1 MKISYNWLKEFIDL
15 SISPE
20 ETDKLLTGSGLEVED
35 ISSFYSIPGGL
46 DGIVIGHVL
55 ERKQHP
61 NADKLSVC
69 LVDIGLPEPKQ
80 IVCGAP
86 NVAAGQK
93 VLIATVGS
101 TVHPSKGESFE
112 IKKAKIRGE
121 VSEGMICA
129 EDELSLG
136 ESHDGILVLPQEYE
150 VGANASK
157 YFPVYSDYL
166 IEIGLTAN
174 RGDAAS
180 HLGVARDLHALT
192 GAKIIKP
199 EFKLESSRKA
209 CQVEVEIQYNE
220 ACKRYSGLSVSG
232 ITVKESPDWL
242 KNRLSVLGL
251 KPINHVVDVT
261 NYVLHSIGQPLHAFD
276 ADKIS
281 GNKIIVKQANAGETF
296 VTLDGAERKLQGHEC
311 MIADTNQNLALAGV
325 FGGKDSG
332 IENTTTNIFIE
343 SAYFSGSYTRKSAKS
358 HALNTDASFR
368 FERGTDPEITIFAAE
383 WAAKLITEIGGGEIS
398 NIIDVYAEK
407 INPARFTF
415 NIAKSNQLIG
425 QEISKERI
433 LDILNRLEIKII
445 SDSGNE
451 LELEVP
457 AYRPDVTRQ
466 ADITEEI
473 LRIYG
478 LNNIE
483 MGTSIKSS
491 MSFSEDEFGLKLK
504 NKLAGFLSSNGFL
517 EIATNSLTK
526 SSYYTEEELKTAV
539 YLKNP
544 LSSDLDIMRLNMMNS
559 TLEAIQYNNNRKQSD
574 LRFFEFGKT
583 YSKQGDENQ
592 LSSYIEKK
600 HLILASHGRKQ
611 PESWNTQTDEF
622 GYYQLKQVIEQ
633 LLELSGFE
641 KWEWKYPEEASL
653 DNAAEISIKNK
664 TVVVLGNI
672 PSGKT
677 NKFDVEKNV
686 WFAEIDWTTWLILA
700 KENKFKLK
708 PVSIYPAVRRDLA
721 LLLDEQI
728 AYRDLE
734 KIAKKSAGNLLKNV
748 NIFDFYQGDKIE
760 KGKKSY
766 ALSFILQ
773 DDNKTLTDQ
782 EIEDCMKKLIQQFEK
797 EAGAKL
803 RA

>member
-1 MKISYNWLKEFIDL
+1 MKISYNWLKEYIDL
-15 SISPE
+15 AITPE
-20 ETDKLLTGSGLEVED
+20 ETDKLLTGTGLEVED
-35 ISSFYSIPGGL
+35 ISDFYNIPGGL
-46 DGIVIGHVL
+46 EGIVVGHVL

-69 LVDIGLPEPKQ
+69 LVDIGSGEPKQ

-93 VLIATVGS
+93 VLVATVGA
-101 TVHPSKGESFE
+101 TVHPSKGEPFE

-136 ESHDGILVLPQEYE
+136 DSHDGIMILPEHYE
-150 VGANASK
+150 IGAKASK
-157 YFPVYSDYL
+157 YFPIYKDYL

-192 GAKIIKP
+192 GASILKP
-199 EFKLESSRKA
+199 TIQLKA
-209 CQVEVEIQYNE
+209 SNKPCPIQVEIQYTE
-220 ACKRYSGLSVSG
+220 ACKRYSGIYVSG
-232 ITVKESPDWL
+232 TKVQESPEWL
-242 KNRLSVLGL
+242 KNKLSVLGL
-251 KPINHVVDVT
+251 KPINHIVDVT
-261 NYVLHSIGQPLHAFD
+261 NYVLHGIGQPLHAFD

-281 GNKIIVKQANAGETF
+281 GNKIIVKAADAGSTF
-296 VTLDGAERKLQGHEC
+296 ISLDGIERKLFGHEC
-311 MIADTNQNLALAGV
+311 MIADQYQNLALAGV

-332 IENTTTNIFIE
+332 IESTTTNIFIE
-343 SAYFSGSYTRKSAKS
+343 SAFFSGSHTRKSAKS
-358 HALNTDASFR
+358 HGLNTDASFR
-368 FERGTDPEITIFAAE
+368 FERGTDPEITLFACE
-383 WAAKLITEIGGGEIS
+383 WAASLIAEIGGGEIS
-398 NIIDVYAEK
+398 QTIDVYPEK
-407 INPARFTF
+407 ITPAKIQF
-415 NIAKSNQLIG
+415 NISKSNQLIG
-425 QEISKERI
+425 QEIAKDRI
-433 LDILNRLEIKII
+433 IEILSRLEIKILA
-445 SDSGNE
+445 DQGNE

-457 AYRPDVTRQ
+457 AYRSDVNRQ

-483 MGTSIKSS
+483 MGNSIKSS

-504 NKLAGFLSSNGFL
+504 NKLATHLSANGFL

-526 SSYYTEEELKTAV
+526 SNYYSEEELKTAV
-539 YLKNP
+539 FLKNP
-544 LSSDLDIMRLNMMNS
+544 LSSDLDILRLNMMNS

-574 LRFFEFGKT
+574 LRFYEFGKS
-583 YSKQGDENQ
+583 YHKNGDENQ
-592 LSSYIEKK
+592 LGAYIENK

-611 PESWNTQTDEF
+611 PESWNTKNDEF

-633 LLELSGFE
+633 LLELSGFD
-641 KWEWKYPEEASL
+641 KWEWKYPDESGL
-653 DNAAEISIKNK
+653 LNGAEIHIKNQKLGLIGEIDSQK
-664 TVVVLGNI
+664 T
-672 PSGKT
+672 K
-677 NKFDVEKNV
+677 KFDIDKSV
-686 WFAEIDWTTWLILA
+686 WFADIDWDNWMKLA
-700 KENKFKLK
+700 KDNKFKLK
-708 PVSIYPAVRRDLA
+708 PVSVYPAVRRDLA
-721 LLLDEQI
+721 LLLDEQV
-728 AYRDLE
+728 AYRELE
-734 KIAKKSAGNLLKNV
+734 KIARKSAGNLLKTV

-782 EIEDCMKKLIQQFEK
+782 EIDDCMKKLIVQFEK
-797 EAGAKL
+797 EVGAKL

>member
-1 MKISYNWLKEFIDL
+1 MKISYNWLKEYIDL
-15 SISPE
+15 AITPE
-20 ETDKLLTGSGLEVED
+20 ETDKLLTGTGLEVED
-35 ISSFYSIPGGL
+35 ISDFYNIPGGL
-46 DGIVIGHVL
+46 EGIVVGYVT

-69 LVDIGLPEPKQ
+69 LVDIGAAEPKQ

-93 VLIATVGS
+93 VLVATVGA
-101 TVHPSKGESFE
+101 TVHPTKGDPFE

-136 ESHDGILVLPQEYE
+136 ESHDGILVLPEHYE
-150 VGANASK
+150 VGSKASR
-157 YFPVYSDYL
+157 YFPIYKDFL

-192 GAKIIKP
+192 GAKILKP
-199 EFKLESSRKA
+199 EIKIQEGNKA
-209 CQVEVEIQYNE
+209 CPIQVEIQYTE
-220 ACKRYSGLSVSG
+220 ACKRYSGIYVSG
-232 ITVKESPDWL
+232 VRVKESPDWL
-242 KNRLSVLGL
+242 KNKLSVLGL

-261 NYVLHSIGQPLHAFD
+261 NYVLHGIGQPLHAFD

-281 GNKIIVKQANAGETF
+281 GNKIIVKAAEAGSTF
-296 VTLDGAERKLQGHEC
+296 VTLDGVERKLHGHEC
-311 MIADTNQNLALAGV
+311 MIADTNQSLALAGV

-332 IENTTTNIFIE
+332 IENSTTNLFIE
-343 SAYFSGSYTRKSAKS
+343 SAYFSGSHTRKSAKS
-358 HALNTDASFR
+358 HGLNTDASFR
-368 FERGTDPEITIFAAE
+368 FERGTDPEITLFAAK
-383 WAAKLITEIGGGEIS
+383 WAASLITEIGGGEIS
-398 NIIDVYAEK
+398 QTIDVYPELMEPAK
-407 INPARFTF
+407 IHFS
-415 NIAKSNQLIG
+415 ISKSNQLIG
-425 QEISKERI
+425 QEIAKERI
-433 LDILNRLEIKII
+433 IEILSRLEIKIL
-445 SDSGNE
+445 SDKGNE

-457 AYRPDVTRQ
+457 AYRSDVTRP

-504 NKLAGFLSSNGFL
+504 NKLATHLSSNGFL

-526 SSYYTEEELKTAV
+526 SAYYSEEELKSAV
-539 YLKNP
+539 FLKNP
-544 LSSDLDIMRLNMMNS
+544 LSSDLDTLRLGMMNS

-574 LRFFEFGKT
+574 LRFYEFGKT
-583 YSKQGDENQ
+583 YHKNGDENQ
-592 LSSYIEKK
+592 LNSYTENK

-611 PESWNTQTDEF
+611 PESWNTKNDEF

-641 KWEWKYPEEASL
+641 KWEWKYPEESKL
-653 DNAAEISIKNK
+653 FNSAEISIKNQSIGLMGQIDPAK
-664 TVVVLGNI
+664 A
-672 PSGKT
+672 K
-677 NKFDVEKNV
+677 KFDIDKAV
-686 WFAEIDWTTWLILA
+686 WFADINWDAWMKLA

-708 PVSIYPAVRRDLA
+708 AVSVYPAVRRDLA
-721 LLLDEQI
+721 LLLDDQV
-728 AYRDLE
+728 AYRELE
-734 KIAKKSAGNLLKNV
+734 KIAKKSVGNLLKSV
-748 NIFDFYQGDKIE
+748 NIFDYYQGDKIE

-782 EIEDCMKKLIQQFEK
+782 EIDDSMKKLITQFEK
-797 EAGAKL
+797 EVGAKL

>member
-1 MKISYNWLKEFIDL
+1 
-15 SISPE
+15 
-20 ETDKLLTGSGLEVED
+20 
-35 ISSFYSIPGGL
+35 
-46 DGIVIGHVL
+46 
-55 ERKQHP
+55 
-61 NADKLSVC
+61 
-69 LVDIGLPEPKQ
+69 
-80 IVCGAP
+80 
-86 NVAAGQK
+86 
-93 VLIATVGS
+93 
-101 TVHPSKGESFE
+101 
-112 IKKAKIRGE
+112 
-121 VSEGMICA
+121 
-129 EDELSLG
+129 
-136 ESHDGILVLPQEYE
+136 
-150 VGANASK
+150 
-157 YFPVYSDYL
+157 
-166 IEIGLTAN
+166 
-174 RGDAAS
+174 
-180 HLGVARDLHALT
+180 
-192 GAKIIKP
+192 
-199 EFKLESSRKA
+199 
-209 CQVEVEIQYNE
+209 
-220 ACKRYSGLSVSG
+220 
-232 ITVKESPDWL
+232 
-242 KNRLSVLGL
+242 
-251 KPINHVVDVT
+251 
-261 NYVLHSIGQPLHAFD
+261 
-276 ADKIS
+276 
-281 GNKIIVKQANAGETF
+281 
-296 VTLDGAERKLQGHEC
+296 
-311 MIADTNQNLALAGV
+311 
-325 FGGKDSG
+325 
-332 IENTTTNIFIE
+332 
-343 SAYFSGSYTRKSAKS
+343 
-358 HALNTDASFR
+358 
-368 FERGTDPEITIFAAE
+368 
-383 WAAKLITEIGGGEIS
+383 
-398 NIIDVYAEK
+398 
-407 INPARFTF
+407 
-415 NIAKSNQLIG
+415 
-425 QEISKERI
+425 
-433 LDILNRLEIKII
+433 
-445 SDSGNE
+445 
-451 LELEVP
+451 
-457 AYRPDVTRQ
+457 
-466 ADITEEI
+466 
-473 LRIYG
+473 
-478 LNNIE
+478 
-483 MGTSIKSS
+483 
-491 MSFSEDEFGLKLK
+491 
-504 NKLAGFLSSNGFL
+504 
-517 EIATNSLTK
+517 
-526 SSYYTEEELKTAV
+526 
-539 YLKNP
+539 
-544 LSSDLDIMRLNMMNS
+544 MMNS

>member
-1 MKISYNWLKEFIDL
+1 MKISYNWLKEFINL
-15 SISPE
+15 NISTE

-35 ISSFYSIPGGL
+35 ISPFFSIPGGL
-46 DGIVIGHVL
+46 EGIVIGHVL

-69 LVDIGLPEPKQ
+69 LVDIGTAEPKQ

-93 VLIATVGS
+93 VLVATVGS
-101 TVHPSKGESFE
+101 TVHPSKGEPFE

-136 ESHDGILVLPQEYE
+136 ESHDGILVLPAEYE
-150 VGANASK
+150 VGSSASK
-157 YFPVYSDYL
+157 YFPVYNDYL

-192 GAKIIKP
+192 GANIIQPEIKIK
-199 EFKLESSRKA
+199 SSGND
-209 CQVEVEIQYNE
+209 CSISVEIEYSE
-220 ACKRYSGLSVSG
+220 ACKRYSGLSVNG
-232 ITVKESPDWL
+232 VTVKESPEWL
-242 KNRLSVLGL
+242 KNKLSVIGL
-251 KPINHVVDVT
+251 KPINHIVDVT

-276 ADKIS
+276 AEKIS
-281 GNKIIVKQANAGETF
+281 GNKIIVKQAHSGAGFT
-296 VTLDGAERKLQGHEC
+296 TLDGIERKLHGHEC
-311 MIADTNQNLALAGV
+311 MIADTSQNLALAGV

-332 IENTTTNIFIE
+332 IDNTTKNIFIE
-343 SAYFSGSYTRKSAKS
+343 SAYFTGSYIRKSAKS

-368 FERGTDPEITIFAAE
+368 FERGTDPEITIFAAQ
-383 WAAKLITEIGGGEIS
+383 WAASLIVEIGGGEIS
-398 NIIDVYAEK
+398 EVIDIYPKK
-407 INPARFTF
+407 INPSK
-415 NIAKSNQLIG
+415 IAFKIDKSNQLIG
-425 QEISKERI
+425 QEIPKDKI
-433 LDILNRLEIKII
+433 LEILSRLEIKVLN
-445 SDSGNE
+445 DLGNE

-504 NKLAGFLSSNGFL
+504 NKLAVYLSSNGFL

-526 SSYYTEEELKTAV
+526 SSYYTEDELKSAV

-574 LRFFEFGKT
+574 LRFFEFAKT
-583 YSKQGDENQ
+583 YSKQGEENQ
-592 LSSYIEKK
+592 LDSYVENK

-611 PESWNTQTDEF
+611 PESWNTQNDEF
-622 GYYQLKQVIEQ
+622 GYYQLKQVIEH

-641 KWEWKYPEEASL
+641 KWEWKYPDEAL
-653 DNAAEISIKNK
+653 FETAAEISIKNK
-664 TVVVLGNI
+664 TVALIGNI
-672 PSGKT
+672 PSTKT
-677 NKFDVEKNV
+677 KKFDIDKNV
-686 WFAEIDWTTWLILA
+686 WFADINWSLWLDLA

-708 PVSIYPAVRRDLA
+708 SVSIYPAVRRDLA
-721 LLLDEQI
+721 LLLDESI
-728 AYRDLE
+728 SYRDLE
-734 KIAKKSAGNLLKNV
+734 KIARKSTGNLLKNV

-773 DDNKTLTDQ
+773 DENKTLTDA
-782 EIEDCMKKLIQQFEK
+782 EIDECMKKLIQQFEK